1 MDAVNRRISLD
12 NIISNART
20 DRKYQ
25 FIFLTPL
32 NTDGIEVGDD
42 CKITKLSKRRA

>member
-1 MDAVNRRISLD
+1 MTISHRISLD
-12 NIISNART
+12 NIIRNARD

-32 NTDGIEVGDD
+32 NTDGIEVGPRV
-42 CKITKLSKRRA
+42 SS